1 MSDKEAWS
9 ISQWEPDETSV
20 AGFFQRGLNDL
31 RPRYNQRGAMKVADC
46 RVTCFTFTI
55 SVQDG
60 CTGAAL
66 SLSEMPEVVLEM
78 VGM

>member
-9 ISQWEPDETSV
+9 ISLWEPDETSV
-20 AGFFQRGLNDL
+20 AGFF
-31 RPRYNQRGAMKVADC
+31 QRGAMKVADC